1 MKRNM
6 DLIRL
11 VLLKIEAKE
20 TSAAL
25 YASDLQIESYTKEE
39 VAYSC
44 KLLYEAGYVS
54 DYKPFYADNTLCD
67 FGVGSMTWE
76 GQDYLESVRD
86 NTRWGK
92 IKKIAKEKGIP
103 LMFNTV
109 IDISKK
115 LIIAAL

>member
-11 VLLKIEAKE
+11 VLLRIETKE
-20 TSAAL
+20 NSTAL
-25 YASDLQIESYTKEE
+25 YAPDLQIDGYTNEE
-39 VAYSC
+39 IAYSC

-54 DYKPFYADNTLCD
+54 DYKPFYADDTLCN
-67 FGVGSMTWE
+67 FGVGDMTWK

-86 NTRWGK
+86 NTRWGE
-92 IKKIAKEKGIP
+92 IKKIAKGKGIP

-115 LIIAAL
+115 LIKAAL

>member
-1 MKRNM
+1 
-6 DLIRL
+6 
-11 VLLKIEAKE
+11 
-20 TSAAL
+20 
-25 YASDLQIESYTKEE
+25 
-39 VAYSC
+39 
-44 KLLYEAGYVS
+44 
-54 DYKPFYADNTLCD
+54 
-67 FGVGSMTWE
+67 MTWD
-76 GQDYLESVRD
+76 GQNYLESVRD

>member
-1 MKRNM
+1 
-6 DLIRL
+6 
-11 VLLKIEAKE
+11 
-20 TSAAL
+20 
-25 YASDLQIESYTKEE
+25 
-39 VAYSC
+39 
-44 KLLYEAGYVS
+44 
-54 DYKPFYADNTLCD
+54 
-67 FGVGSMTWE
+67 MTWE

-92 IKKIAKEKGIP
+92 IKKIAEEKGIP